1 MYVCSP
7 QQLYECVELVL
18 RYLRYKYLHLMGCCL
33 LKLCGTSSVCL
44 LALIFKLNGTV
55 FTSSRC
61 LILLY
66 GFFGTAPVEDRI
78 IEKIFRPTWFFSV
91 ISFISSSASYFYC
104 RLWFSTETSIRLDL
118 SRFLMGYMA
127 CYDSFPYLVVI
138 VIIIINT
145 DHYILLGSEIL
156 IVCIL
161 YDHASL
167 WGSPVRNRRHLVLQ
181 EMSLFFN
188 KNDCHKP
195 NSLESLV

>member
-1 MYVCSP
+1 
-7 QQLYECVELVL
+7 
-18 RYLRYKYLHLMGCCL
+18 
-33 LKLCGTSSVCL
+33 
-44 LALIFKLNGTV
+44 
-55 FTSSRC
+55 
-61 LILLY
+61 
-66 GFFGTAPVEDRI
+66 
-78 IEKIFRPTWFFSV
+78 
-91 ISFISSSASYFYC
+91 
-104 RLWFSTETSIRLDL
+104 L